1 MHSSF
6 LNAKYMEKAQ
16 GTRHKPRFKVQDS
29 SKAQG
34 TRDKA
39 QAKVQ
44 DTSLKKRHKVQ
55 ASRLLQIEDRG
66 SWIFLDSCT
75 LSLFLP

>member
-44 DTSLKKRHKVQ
+44 DTRHKKGSRHKKKVQGSRLKKICKCS
-55 ASRLLQIEDRG
+55 ADAE
-66 SWIFLDSCT
+66 
-75 LSLFLP
+75 LFF